1 MEGKS
6 RGFLNDVGKVIDVIQ
21 ELILKIDTLMKK
33 LEEAIELMKNEQA

>member
-1 MEGKS
+1 
-6 RGFLNDVGKVIDVIQ
+6 VGKVIDVIQ